1 MIGRFFVVGMFMMI
15 NLGLAVGMMFAAL
28 FLLRPLL
35 VRILSPG
42 QRVALWVV
50 GWISLYSPSFYGLL
64 SLVHILPVTFRDL
77 ITVRVKDGGW
87 TTSIPAYLPMDY
99 HGAGVYH
106 LSLPGGAVVPVEIG
120 EGIAGA
126 AALLCLGV
134 LVLGI
139 VFSCRQDRRLKE
151 LLHRGELLGGEEA
164 LTKHVLQEETRK
176 IQIRLVEGLPT
187 SFLTSRGWLG
197 SVEYVICLQ
206 RELSPEQRALV
217 LRHELEH
224 IRLGHLWFKGW
235 ANMGVFL
242 YWWDPL
248 IWLGYKYFC
257 RDLELACDAAVLK
270 ELEPEER
277 REYARTL
284 VEMGAGRS
292 LWSTPLC
299 FGECDTAVRVKT
311 AARPQRTG
319 GAWRGLSWLTTV
331 LLFLF
336 FLGGPTQGVLAEDAL
351 LTWERGG
358 GTVDTLVAHTMD
370 QVRQDLGLGPILA
383 LQVWCVAE
391 DGEHVWVV
399 MELLEQGWVG
409 AEYFWYPARD
419 RLYFTHAEVLKK
431 PPDLTGA
438 VPLS

>member
-1 MIGRFFVVGMFMMI
+1 MDGLNTWLTIFL
-15 NLGLAVGMMFAAL
+15 NHLNAGLALGVVLAVL
-28 FLLRPLL
+28 LLLRPLL
-35 VRILSPG
+35 LRLLTPQ
-42 QRVALWVV
+42 QRVAVWYVAWSIGIFGNLW
-50 GWISLYSPSFYGLL
+50 GLT
-64 SLVHILPVTFRDL
+64 SLVRVLPVTVWDL
-77 ITVRVKDGGW
+77 LGPRPGG
-87 TTSIPAYLPMDY
+87 IFGAPAFLPPAYDGPGEY
-99 HGAGVYH
+99 PVV
-106 LSLPGGAVVPVEIG
+106 LPGGETAAVELNSGPLL
-120 EGIAGA
+120 ALSLLWA
-126 AALLCLGV
+126 AVAVGLLLWYCHRSFALMCWG
-134 LVLGI
+134 
-139 VFSCRQDRRLKE
+139 RQGSELEEKE
-151 LLHRGELLGGEEA
+151 LVALGADRLELWMQPG
-164 LTKHVLQEETRK
+164 K
-176 IQIRLVEGLPT
+176 IRAWITPGLPT
-187 SFLTSRGWLG
+187 SFVMGD
-197 SVEYVICLQ
+197 SVYLQ
-206 RELSPEQRALV
+206 AELPKEQLSLV

-336 FLGGPTQGVLAEDAL
+336 FLGGPTQGGLAEDAL

>member
-77 ITVRVKDGGW
+77 ITGRVKDGGW

-151 LLHRGELLGGEEA
+151 LLRRGEPLGGEEA

-187 SFLTSRGWLG
+187 SFLTSRGWLE

-391 DGEHVWVV
+391 DGEHVWWGPSISGIPRGTACI
-399 MELLEQGWVG
+399 LLMQ
-409 AEYFWYPARD
+409 RC
-419 RLYFTHAEVLKK
+419 
-431 PPDLTGA
+431 
-438 VPLS
+438 

>member
-1 MIGRFFVVGMFMMI
+1 M
-15 NLGLAVGMMFAAL
+15 
-28 FLLRPLL
+28 
-35 VRILSPG
+35 
-42 QRVALWVV
+42 
-50 GWISLYSPSFYGLL
+50 
-64 SLVHILPVTFRDL
+64 
-77 ITVRVKDGGW
+77 
-87 TTSIPAYLPMDY
+87 
-99 HGAGVYH
+99 
-106 LSLPGGAVVPVEIG
+106 
-120 EGIAGA
+120 
-126 AALLCLGV
+126 
-134 LVLGI
+134 
-139 VFSCRQDRRLKE
+139 
-151 LLHRGELLGGEEA
+151 
-164 LTKHVLQEETRK
+164 
-176 IQIRLVEGLPT
+176 
-187 SFLTSRGWLG
+187 
-197 SVEYVICLQ
+197 
-206 RELSPEQRALV
+206 

-257 RDLELACDAAVLK
+257 RDLELACDAAVLR

-358 GTVDTLVAHTMD
+358 GTVDTLVAI
-370 QVRQDLGLGPILA
+370 QWIR
-383 LQVWCVAE
+383 
-391 DGEHVWVV
+391 
-399 MELLEQGWVG
+399 
-409 AEYFWYPARD
+409 
-419 RLYFTHAEVLKK
+419 
-431 PPDLTGA
+431 
-438 VPLS
+438 

>member
-77 ITVRVKDGGW
+77 ITGRVKDGGW

-151 LLHRGELLGGEEA
+151 LLRRGELLGGEEA

-277 REYARTL
+277 RE
-284 VEMGAGRS
+284 
-292 LWSTPLC
+292 
-299 FGECDTAVRVKT
+299 
-311 AARPQRTG
+311 QRTG

-336 FLGGPTQGVLAEDAL
+336 FLGGPTQGGLAEDAL

>member
-77 ITVRVKDGGW
+77 ITGRVKDGGW

-277 REYARTL
+277 PGVRQDPGGDGGRAEP
-284 VEMGAGRS
+284 VEHAIVLRGVRYSGAGQDSGPPAANRGS
-292 LWSTPLC
+292 LAGPLLADD
-299 FGECDTAVRVKT
+299 G
-311 AARPQRTG
+311 AALPLLPGRPHPG
-319 GAWRGLSWLTTV
+319 GAGGGRAAH
-331 LLFLF
+331 
-336 FLGGPTQGVLAEDAL
+336 LGK
-351 LTWERGG
+351 RG

-419 RLYFTHAEVLKK
+419 RLYL
-431 PPDLTGA
+431 LMQRC
-438 VPLS
+438 

>member
-1 MIGRFFVVGMFMMI
+1 
-15 NLGLAVGMMFAAL
+15 
-28 FLLRPLL
+28 
-35 VRILSPG
+35 
-42 QRVALWVV
+42 
-50 GWISLYSPSFYGLL
+50 
-64 SLVHILPVTFRDL
+64 
-77 ITVRVKDGGW
+77 
-87 TTSIPAYLPMDY
+87 MDY

-151 LLHRGELLGGEEA
+151 LLRRGGLLGGEEA

-206 RELSPEQRALV
+206 RELSRSSEPWCCATSWSISGWGTSGSRGGPTWGISLLV
-217 LRHELEH
+217 GPADLAGLQIFLSGPGAGMRRGRSE
-224 IRLGHLWFKGW
+224 GAG
-235 ANMGVFL
+235 AGGTAGVRQ
-242 YWWDPL
+242 DP
-248 IWLGYKYFC
+248 GG
-257 RDLELACDAAVLK
+257 D
-270 ELEPEER
+270 
-277 REYARTL
+277 
-284 VEMGAGRS
+284 GAGRS

-319 GAWRGLSWLTTV
+319 SLAGPLLADDGAALP
-331 LLFLF
+331 LLPGRPHP
-336 FLGGPTQGVLAEDAL
+336 GGLAEDAL

-399 MELLEQGWVG
+399 MELREQGWVG

-431 PPDLTGA
+431 PPGSDGGGAAVMKAGSIVLWSCSLLMEAFLGLSLLRWTFRYERAWLVLQKGECSGGPGPGGLGPGQIAYARPAAMVTGRA
-438 VPLS
+438 YVEPRPAGVGKKYRSEARGLSTGGFMRQ

>member
-1 MIGRFFVVGMFMMI
+1 MDGLNTWLTIFL
-15 NLGLAVGMMFAAL
+15 NHLNAGLALGVVLAVL
-28 FLLRPLL
+28 ILLRPLL
-35 VRILSPG
+35 LRLLTPQ
-42 QRVALWVV
+42 QRVAVWYVAWSIGIFGNLW
-50 GWISLYSPSFYGLL
+50 GLT
-64 SLVHILPVTFRDL
+64 SLVRVLPVTVWDL
-77 ITVRVKDGGW
+77 LGPRPGG
-87 TTSIPAYLPMDY
+87 IFGAPAFLPPAYDGPGEY
-99 HGAGVYH
+99 PVV
-106 LSLPGGAVVPVEIG
+106 LPGGETAAVELNSGPLL
-120 EGIAGA
+120 ALSLLWA
-126 AALLCLGV
+126 AVAVGLLLWYCHRSFALMCWG
-134 LVLGI
+134 
-139 VFSCRQDRRLKE
+139 RQGSELEEKE
-151 LLHRGELLGGEEA
+151 LVALGADRLELWMQPG
-164 LTKHVLQEETRK
+164 K
-176 IQIRLVEGLPT
+176 IRAWITPGLPT
-187 SFLTSRGWLG
+187 SFVMGD
-197 SVEYVICLQ
+197 SVYLQ
-206 RELSPEQRALV
+206 AELPKEQLSLV

>member
-1 MIGRFFVVGMFMMI
+1 M
-15 NLGLAVGMMFAAL
+15 
-28 FLLRPLL
+28 
-35 VRILSPG
+35 
-42 QRVALWVV
+42 
-50 GWISLYSPSFYGLL
+50 
-64 SLVHILPVTFRDL
+64 
-77 ITVRVKDGGW
+77 
-87 TTSIPAYLPMDY
+87 
-99 HGAGVYH
+99 
-106 LSLPGGAVVPVEIG
+106 
-120 EGIAGA
+120 
-126 AALLCLGV
+126 
-134 LVLGI
+134 LGI

-151 LLHRGELLGGEEA
+151 LLRRGEPLGGEEA

-370 QVRQDLGLGPILA
+370 QVRQNLGLGPILA

-409 AEYFWYPARD
+409 GRVFLVSRAGPPVFYSCRGAEKAPGSDGGGAAVMKAGSIVLWSCSLLMEAFLGLSLLRWTFRYERAWLVLQKGECSGGPGPGGLGPGQIAYARPA
-419 RLYFTHAEVLKK
+419 AMV
-431 PPDLTGA
+431 TGRA
-438 VPLS
+438 YVELGRREWAKIQGARPRACQPEAFMRQ

>member
-1 MIGRFFVVGMFMMI
+1 MDGLNTWLTIFL
-15 NLGLAVGMMFAAL
+15 NHLNAGLALGVVLAVL
-28 FLLRPLL
+28 LLLRPLL
-35 VRILSPG
+35 LRLLTPQ
-42 QRVALWVV
+42 QRVAVWYVAWSIGIFGNLW
-50 GWISLYSPSFYGLL
+50 GLT
-64 SLVHILPVTFRDL
+64 SLVRVLPVTVWDL
-77 ITVRVKDGGW
+77 LGPRPGG
-87 TTSIPAYLPMDY
+87 IFGAPAFLPPAYDGPGEY
-99 HGAGVYH
+99 PVV
-106 LSLPGGAVVPVEIG
+106 LPGGETAAVELNSGPLL
-120 EGIAGA
+120 ALSLLWA
-126 AALLCLGV
+126 AVAVGLLLWYCHRSFALMCWG
-134 LVLGI
+134 
-139 VFSCRQDRRLKE
+139 RQGSELEEKE
-151 LLHRGELLGGEEA
+151 LVALGADRLELWMQPG
-164 LTKHVLQEETRK
+164 K
-176 IQIRLVEGLPT
+176 IRAWITPGLPT
-187 SFLTSRGWLG
+187 SFVMGD
-197 SVEYVICLQ
+197 SVYLQ
-206 RELSPEQRALV
+206 AELPKEQLSLV
-217 LRHELEH
+217 LRHELNH
-224 IRLGHLWFKGW
+224 IYLRHGYFSGLRGACLLLHWWNPILWLAFRY
-235 ANMGVFL
+235 MG
-242 YWWDPL
+242 
-248 IWLGYKYFC
+248 
-257 RDLELACDAAVLK
+257 RDMELACDQRTLDQ
-270 ELEPEER
+270 LEPEQR
-277 REYARTL
+277 KEYAKTL
-284 VEMGAGRS
+284 VELGAGRS

-336 FLGGPTQGVLAEDAL
+336 FLGGPTQGGLAEDAL

>member
-1 MIGRFFVVGMFMMI
+1 MDGLNTWLTIFL
-15 NLGLAVGMMFAAL
+15 NHLNAGLALGVVLAVL
-28 FLLRPLL
+28 LLLRPLL
-35 VRILSPG
+35 LRLLTPQ
-42 QRVALWVV
+42 QRVAVWYVAWSIGIFGNLW
-50 GWISLYSPSFYGLL
+50 GLT
-64 SLVHILPVTFRDL
+64 SLVRVLPVTVWDL
-77 ITVRVKDGGW
+77 LGPRPGG
-87 TTSIPAYLPMDY
+87 IFGAPAFLPPAYDGPGEY
-99 HGAGVYH
+99 PVV
-106 LSLPGGAVVPVEIG
+106 LPGGETAAVELNSGPLL
-120 EGIAGA
+120 ALSLLWA
-126 AALLCLGV
+126 AVAVGLLLWYCHRSFALMCWG
-134 LVLGI
+134 
-139 VFSCRQDRRLKE
+139 RQGSELEEKE
-151 LLHRGELLGGEEA
+151 LVALGADRLELWMQPG
-164 LTKHVLQEETRK
+164 K
-176 IQIRLVEGLPT
+176 IRAWITPGLPT
-187 SFLTSRGWLG
+187 SFVMGD
-197 SVEYVICLQ
+197 SVYLQ
-206 RELSPEQRALV
+206 AELPKEQLSLV

-257 RDLELACDAAVLK
+257 RDLELACDAAVLR

-370 QVRQDLGLGPILA
+370 QVRQNLGLGPILA